1 MISEPSGEWYAAL
14 GPELSQGDIVRL
26 VPVGHIEAPITICQP
41 ANSNP
46 TGKARYYPL
55 DKGLKRHGLE
65 FLHAKFDI
73 GIGIVV
79 WPDCQIDK
87 PKNQGKPEKKWLAA
101 VAPVLPLTKLSVDL
115 HAAVRSLNRAPW
127 FHLPANPP
135 DLPESYVDLRYIW
148 PVQYALLSDR
158 IITLSQAA
166 RQSFTLHRFWFDT
179 EVKVRAEV
187 DCPHCQKAI
196 NSSILFQNRDLE
208 E

>member
-1 MISEPSGEWYAAL
+1 MTSEPSEEWYAAL

-26 VPVGHIEAPITICQP
+26 VPRGHIEAPITICQP

-46 TGKARYYPL
+46 TGKAKYYPL
-55 DKGLKRHGLE
+55 SKVSQRRELE

-73 GIGIVV
+73 GIGIVL

-101 VAPVLPLTKLSVDL
+101 IAPVIPLTTLSVDL
-115 HAAVRSLNRAPW
+115 HFTVRSLNRAQW
-127 FHLPANPP
+127 FPLPANPP

-166 RQSFTLHRFWFDT
+166 RQAFSHHRFWFDT
-179 EVKVRAEV
+179 EVRVRDEV
-187 DCPHCQKAI
+187 ECPHCNKAI
-196 NSSILFQNRDLE
+196 DSSIFFRYKDPGE
-208 E
+208 